1 MLHSTTLSI
10 TVTDSLAI
18 LEFLADQNPH
28 LPLWPRDPA
37 LRALA
42 RSATAE
48 MHSGFPT
55 LRNTFHTN
63 FVARYEG
70 LIPGSGSA
78 GAKKEIKRVL
88 RIWDDAR
95 RVTVER
101 LGAGIVGEHP
111 SAGEDEGFLFGGF
124 SIADAFYWPVLWVCI
139 PFIIIFVFSL
149 VDVYSAFAFGG
160 ESRIF
165 AGVVCTDDDPALS
178 HVQSA
183 ARRGESGRA
192 EVDGED
198 VE

>member
-1 MLHSTTLSI
+1 MLHSPPLSI

-42 RSATAE
+42 RSAAAE
-48 MHSGFPT
+48 MHSGFPA

-70 LIPGSGSA
+70 LIPASRSA
-78 GAKKEIKRVL
+78 GAKQEIKRVL

-101 LGAGIVGEHP
+101 LGAGVIGEDS

-139 PFIIIFVFSL
+139 
-149 VDVYSAFAFGG
+149 
-160 ESRIF
+160 
-165 AGVVCTDDDPALS
+165 
-178 HVQSA
+178 
-183 ARRGESGRA
+183 
-192 EVDGED
+192 
-198 VE
+198 